1 MDWKNLVK
9 QDAEKTK
16 DFKSIEELAKA
27 ELPRVQWIVWS
38 SLPNA
43 NYYMLLVDMKETKSN
58 ELLLVFYSPEAD
70 TFYVAYAPPRF
81 LLALKMLEAG
91 YWIFAK
97 VDGNG
102 RVESMEYA
110 SSELPDATLQEMR
123 AEFLRELAKAYRQR
137 QRTWQKVYDAYSG
150 EVPVFVDEDDE
161 INF

>member
-9 QDAEKTK
+9 QDAEKAK

-27 ELPRVQWIVWS
+27 ELPRVQWIVWTS
-38 SLPNA
+38 MPSA
-43 NYYMLLVDMKETKSN
+43 NYHMLLVDMKETKSN
-58 ELLLVFYSPEAD
+58 ELLLVFYLPDTD

-81 LLALKMLEAG
+81 VPALRMLEAG

-110 SSELPDATLQEMR
+110 SSELPDKALQEMKE
-123 AEFLRELAKAYRQR
+123 EFLRELAKAYRQR

-150 EVPVFVDEDDE
+150 EVPVFVDDDDE
-161 INF
+161 IKF